1 MFPFLQTK
9 NVAIVALCDIYEP
22 NIADT
27 LALCKANNF
36 TPATYTNYK
45 TLLEKEKPDGVIIAT
60 PLHQHAHIAI
70 DCMQSGLHVFCEKS
84 MSRTIEETK
93 QMYDAHLSTNR
104 ILQVGHQ
111 RLFNPLYLEG
121 MQRIHNGKLGTIG
134 QIRAYWHRNNN
145 WRRDLPNNDKS
156 FERQINWRLY
166 KEYSA
171 GLLTE
176 LMSHQI
182 QVANWALQQAPVS
195 VMGTGSIRYW
205 KDGREVN
212 DNVALIYSYA
222 DGTQFVYD
230 SMISNK
236 KYGLEEQIM
245 GDKGTI
251 EFEINRQ
258 YAEEEPTVP
267 GIQQLIND
275 MEHGVFNSLPIGRS
289 SWVPETASK
298 YNGEPIINDTN
309 FSDTG
314 LQLEAYTDFIRKGS
328 LPEQV
333 IKEGYNASIW
343 TLLGEQAIETGQK
356 LEMPA
361 QFII

>member
-1 MFPFLQTK
+1 
-9 NVAIVALCDIYEP
+9 
-22 NIADT
+22 
-27 LALCKANNF
+27 
-36 TPATYTNYK
+36 
-45 TLLEKEKPDGVIIAT
+45 
-60 PLHQHAHIAI
+60 
-70 DCMQSGLHVFCEKS
+70 
-84 MSRTIEETK
+84 
-93 QMYDAHLSTNR
+93 MYDAHLSTNR

-145 WRRDLPNNDKS
+145 WRRDLPNNNQS